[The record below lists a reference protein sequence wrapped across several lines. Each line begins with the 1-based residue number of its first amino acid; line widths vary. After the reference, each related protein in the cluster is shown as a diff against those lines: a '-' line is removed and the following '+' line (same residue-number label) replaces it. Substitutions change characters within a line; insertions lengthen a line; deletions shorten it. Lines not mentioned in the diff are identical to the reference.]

1 MTFIAPGKTLGIIGG
16 GSETYLFELE
26 AKRMGFRTMLLTT
39 EEDDIA
45 TQAADNYLVGELENI
60 ENLSELGHRSDL
72 LLYMDENFNSSLLAQ
87 LEHNSMLPKVR
98 VCCPLYKTGTLNV
111 RC

>member
-26 AKRMGFRTMLLTT
+26 AKRMGFRTVLLTT

-45 TQAADNYLVGELENI
+45 TQASDAYLVGDLDGS
-60 ENLSELGHRSDL
+60 ENLAE
-72 LLYMDENFNSSLLAQ
+72 
-87 LEHNSMLPKVR
+87 
-98 VCCPLYKTGTLNV
+98 
-111 RC
+111 